1 MSASTSSS
9 STSVDA
15 LFDGA
20 LTLEQG
26 VRGYRYNVDSV
37 LLCVFAHSVLGEDI
51 LDVGA
56 GVGTIGLGAAHL
68 CSTRRVTLVERQ
80 PRLAALARANVQRN
94 ALSERCTVIETDIRT
109 LKGRS
114 HHYDGAVMNPPYFR
128 AGAGKLSPENERAL
142 ARHEVFGTIEELVSS
157 TARHLYKNAPLCV
170 VFPADRAGA
179 LFAALDRSQR
189 RHIVLQT
196 VLPYAGAAATL
207 VLVAARGSSTHT
219 THILPPLI
227 LHQEDRSYTAEA
239 AHILRHGHWPWHEV
253 LPT

>member
-15 LFDGA
+15 LFDGT
-20 LTLEQG
+20 LDLEQN

-37 LLCVFAHSVLGEDI
+37 LLCAFAHSVLGQDI

-56 GVGTIGLGAAHL
+56 GVGTIGLGLAHL

-94 ALSERCTVIETDIRT
+94 GLDARCTVIEADIRT
-109 LKGRS
+109 LKGRT

-128 AGAGKLSPENERAL
+128 TGSGRLSPENERAL
-142 ARHEVFGTIEELVSS
+142 ARHEVFGTIGELIAS
-157 TARHLYKNAPLCV
+157 TARHVYQNAPLCV

-179 LFAALDRSQR
+179 LLAALDASGR
-189 RHIVLQT
+189 RHVVVQT
-196 VLPYAGAAATL
+196 ILPYAGAAATV
-207 VLVAARGSSTHT
+207 VLVSSRGSSVHT

-227 LHQEDRSYTAEA
+227 LHQEDRRYTAEA
-239 AHILRHGHWPWHEV
+239 AHILRHGHWPWQEL
-253 LPT
+253 LPK